1 MNYYIIH
8 KTQNWIAAITYS
20 QERAEKWLNEFNPK
34 MWDDKTLTADDFII
48 VIK

>member
-1 MNYYIIH
+1 MHYYITH
-8 KTQNWIAAITYS
+8 KTQKWIAAITYS

-34 MWDDKTLTADDFII
+34 MWDDKTLSSDDFII